1 MMAMSLEE
9 NMKLEMMFGD
19 FGSKTK
25 SFRERFDV

>member
-9 NMKLEMMFGD
+9 NMKLEIMFGD